1 MSASRRAPATA
12 RLALGGRRGRGF
24 APVGLLALVT
34 CAVLLFALP
43 LGALGVLSVSP
54 HWFGQPGG
62 LLTFH
67 AYGEALGGATRT
79 ALLHSLEIGA
89 ASGGLALLVGVP
101 IAWSLERFRLPGQ
114 RLWEICLWALLLAPT
129 YLVALGLELITQAH
143 GPLQAVVGGDPRLLR
158 SIVLGP
164 AGVVWVLGMRG
175 LPLAVLALR
184 SGMAGLG
191 QELVDSSRVHAVP
204 PWRRRAATLSA
215 LAPGLCAAF
224 AIVFA
229 ETISDFG
236 VASTLAADAH
246 FQVATNTIYEQVST
260 FPVDFAG
267 ASATS
272 GGLMVLI
279 ALALAVQARGL
290 RGGGFATIG
299 GRTRPRAPSA
309 GSLSRAT
316 LGVAAMTVL
325 FTAALGVPSLALLA
339 TSFLS
344 PSGNGQ
350 LTLGALTLRNYSAVL
365 SDQGLLQPLFFSLRM
380 AAVSAI
386 AATILGT
393 AVAPLLVRRHRRLRH
408 HALDLAL
415 LATVGIPSIVIAV
428 GFLFAYNLP
437 VVYRLLPIYGTSTLL
452 LFGYIAGMTPIA
464 ARLTAPR
471 QAQLQGGLAE
481 AARVHGRGPVAA
493 WCRTAL
499 PLLAPSLVRGWSLVF
514 AVVMFELPLSDVL
527 HPPGVPPLAVAIAHQ
542 LRYDYATGTAL
553 TALGML
559 TTLTAIGL
567 VAVAYRVVAPA
578 AWQQLYR
585 RRAGRGSASA
595 SMPRAWLARAVAV
608 GQRIAKGRPA

>member
-1 MSASRRAPATA
+1 MSTSHGATA
-12 RLALGGRRGRGF
+12 RHRAVAILTLHGWRGRGF
-24 APVGLLALVT
+24 APAALLALGV
-34 CAVLLFALP
+34 CGVLLFAVP

-54 HWFGQPGG
+54 QSFGQPGG
-62 LLTFH
+62 LLTLH
-67 AYGEALGGATRT
+67 AYGEAFSGETLTSLLNSLFIGAT
-79 ALLHSLEIGA
+79 SGA
-89 ASGGLALLVGVP
+89 LALLVSVP
-101 IAWSLERFRLPGQ
+101 IAWSLERFRLPGK
-114 RLWEICLWALLLAPT
+114 RLWEASLWALLLAPT

-143 GPLQAVVGGDPRLLR
+143 GPLQGLVGGDPRLLR

-164 AGVVWVLGMRG
+164 VGVVWVLGMRG

-184 SGMAGLG
+184 GAISGLG
-191 QELVDSSRVHAVP
+191 QELDDAARVHAVP
-204 PWRRRAATLSA
+204 PWRRRVATLSA
-215 LAPGLCAAF
+215 LTPGLCGAF

-229 ETISDFG
+229 EAISDFG

-272 GGLMVLI
+272 GGLMLLV
-279 ALALAVQARGL
+279 ALALAVQARAL
-290 RGGGFATIG
+290 RKGGFATTG
-299 GRTRPRAPSA
+299 GRTRTRAPGRPSP
-309 GSLSRAT
+309 GRAAVWT
-316 LGVAAMTVL
+316 AAMAVL
-325 FTAALGVPSLALLA
+325 FTIALGVPSLALLA

-344 PSGNGQ
+344 PSGNGR

-365 SDQGLLQPLFFSLRM
+365 SNHSLLQPLFFSLRM
-380 AAVSAI
+380 AGF
-386 AATILGT
+386 AATAATVLGA

-437 VVYRLLPIYGTSTLL
+437 FVYRLLPVYGTSTLL

-471 QAQLQGGLAE
+471 QAQLQSGLAE
-481 AARVHGRGPVAA
+481 AARVHGRGPLPA
-493 WCRTAL
+493 WWRTAL
-499 PLLAPSLVRGWSLVF
+499 PLLAPSLVRAWLLVF

-542 LRYDYATGTAL
+542 LRYDYAGGTAL
-553 TALGML
+553 TAIGALITMI
-559 TTLTAIGL
+559 AIGL
-567 VAVAYRVVAPA
+567 VAVGYRVMAPA
-578 AWQQLYR
+578 SWQHLYR
-585 RRAGRGSASA
+585 RRAGLAS
-595 SMPRAWLARAVAV
+595 
-608 GQRIAKGRPA
+608 